1 MAGNGDLSGTGSITA
16 ARQIA
21 ATDPI
26 GLLSPKAELPAP
38 GTQRIGPEHTRP
50 APPVTTAILGPGAQ
64 LLLSLL
70 GQTNVAAAPLQPAA
84 PLLPGPPTDT
94 NLLAA
99 ALKAGIEH
107 SGLFYESHL
116 ADWVAGQRNLST
128 LRAEPQ
134 GQMPSSVST
143 QGSNQLDTGEVKDG
157 TGKLH
162 SPAHNLS
169 ASMLAAIIHAQLD
182 AIDRGRIHWQGEPWP
197 GMQVE
202 IQLSKEPIKELTNE
216 TADPSQQQSSSNDQA
231 QDRHAGGE
239 AANQRDN
246 KTEPGEGDDAE
257 SNNNPRQNHEQHRWH
272 AKLVTKLPSLGQLST
287 RIILQGDRI
296 ELRIACDQQEMSQ
309 HLKAAVPALADA
321 LQSAGLT
328 LAGFV
333 SQDHG

>member
-26 GLLSPKAELPAP
+26 GLLSAKAELPAT
-38 GTQRIGPEHTRP
+38 GTQRIGPEHNRP
-50 APPVTTAILGPGAQ
+50 ASPATTATLGPGAQ

-70 GQTNVAAAPLQPAA
+70 GQTDATAAPLQPAT
-84 PLLPGPPTDT
+84 PLLPGLPTDT
-94 NLLAA
+94 NSLAA

-143 QGSNQLDTGEVKDG
+143 LASNQPDAGEVKDG
-157 TGKLH
+157 IGKQH
-162 SPAHNLS
+162 ASAQNPS

-182 AIDRGRIHWQGEPWP
+182 VIDRGRIHWQGEPWP
-197 GMQVE
+197 GMQVD
-202 IQLSKEPIKELTNE
+202 IQLTKEQTNE
-216 TADPSQQQSSSNDQA
+216 TADPSHQQSSSNEQA
-231 QDRHAGGE
+231 QNQHAGGE
-239 AANQRDN
+239 AASQRDN

-257 SNNNPRQNHEQHRWH
+257 NNNNPLKNHEQHRWH
-272 AKLVTKLPSLGQLST
+272 AKLVTRLPSLGQLST
-287 RIILQGDRI
+287 RIILQGERI
-296 ELRIACDQQEMSQ
+296 DLHIACDQQEMSQ
-309 HLKAAVPALADA
+309 QLKAAVPGLATA

-333 SQDHG
+333 SQDHGHP